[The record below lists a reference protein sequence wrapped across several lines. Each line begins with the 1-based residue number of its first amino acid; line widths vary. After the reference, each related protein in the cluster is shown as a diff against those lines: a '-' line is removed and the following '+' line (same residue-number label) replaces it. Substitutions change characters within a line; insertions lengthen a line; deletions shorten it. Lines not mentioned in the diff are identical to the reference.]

1 MLWETLQGTDSS
13 QSTGKVKAGRTGDR
27 SARKF
32 EVSLGYCLPDPKFKK
47 KKTSWGG
54 RPNFAL
60 QICVYELIIGNVHL
74 FSF

>member
-1 MLWETLQGTDSS
+1 MQIKAKLYKWDIMLRETRQGTDSS

-47 KKTSWGG
+47 KKVMG
-54 RPNFAL
+54 REAKFCSANMCL
-60 QICVYELIIGNVHL
+60 
-74 FSF
+74 